1 MDESKA
7 MRDLNA
13 RIRQLT
19 KLILTSQT
27 VDDKESRPA
36 SPSKVDFDMTP
47 YEVRFPSLHLVPAR
61 VHEIVERQ
69 LQQELLGARREIESQ
84 GTQILSLEAALRAR
98 PVLPSDA
105 PESDKDKLLAQ
116 QAKTI
121 RELEIVVKGYED
133 NLGEPLRQVK
143 EDVERE
149 WSVKLDKEIKSKE
162 EKAAWADELVRQ
174 LEKERKV
181 CLRLKTT
188 AVCGLLTDLRNHTA
202 PDEARG

>member
-1 MDESKA
+1 

-27 VDDKESRPA
+27 VDETKGDQSRPA
-36 SPSKVDFDMTP
+36 SPTKVDFDMTP
-47 YEVRFPSLHLVPAR
+47 YQVRLHTCL
-61 VHEIVERQ
+61 HTYTGHLCINQ
-69 LQQELLGARREIESQ
+69 LQQELLAARRQIESQ
-84 GTQILSLEAALRAR
+84 ATQILSLEEALLAR
-98 PVLPSDA
+98 PLLPPDA
-105 PESDKDKLLAQ
+105 PESEKDKLLVE

-133 NLGEPLRQVK
+133 NLGEPLRKVK

-149 WSVKLDKEIKSKE
+149 WADKLALEVRMRE
-162 EKAAWADELVRQ
+162 EKEVWADELVRQ

-181 CLRLKTT
+181 SSRRLNGAAGTYS
-188 AVCGLLTDLRNHTA
+188 AGRRRSA
-202 PDEARG
+202 